1 VQWEKDFK
9 HLVAYKEKFGDC
21 WLELINAD
29 LRDPYNT
36 LADWVSKV
44 RSQKDRLTP
53 ERLDRLNGLG
63 FEWKVR

>member
-1 VQWEKDFK
+1 
-9 HLVAYKEKFGDC
+9 
-21 WLELINAD
+21 LEPINAD

-53 ERLDRLNGLG
+53 ERFDRLNGLG